1 MPWSYL
7 GYFPTFKIEGNPCN
21 NFCILHAF
29 AFASVC
35 VCEACRSLHL
45 YAFVCMS
52 VFALLVN
59 LFVVCESAHPHT
71 CVWKREFVK
80 LCVYVFVCLYLC
92 VFPLCAVHSGWCW
105 GQTGTNH
112 SGRDRLPC
120 ATSKQSAR
128 LRRWEFSEN
137 VRGLISHRF
146 PMAWPDNTMGFEKAC
161 FRDIWSSDH
170 LLIATMRQCQSDL
183 RDAITLDIPTHP
195 RNEPIR

>member
-1 MPWSYL
+1 
-7 GYFPTFKIEGNPCN
+7 
-21 NFCILHAF
+21 
-29 AFASVC
+29 
-35 VCEACRSLHL
+35 
-45 YAFVCMS
+45 MS
-52 VFALLVN
+52 VFASASAMLMN
-59 LFVVCESAHPHT
+59 LFVVCESAHTHT
-71 CVWKREFVK
+71 CVWKRGVVKIVCLCVRVFVSVCVSFVCSAQWVVLCKHEFVFVK
-80 LCVYVFVCLYLC
+80 LCVYVYVCLYLC

-146 PMAWPDNTMGFEKAC
+146 PMAWPDNTVGFEKAC

>member
-1 MPWSYL
+1 MH
-7 GYFPTFKIEGNPCN
+7 
-21 NFCILHAF
+21 LHLHLC
-29 AFASVC
+29 VC
-35 VCEACRSLHL
+35 VKHVGVCICLAL
-45 YAFVCMS
+45 YAWVCLHCLS
-52 VFALLVN
+52 ICLLFVN
-59 LFVVCESAHPHT
+59 LHTHT
-71 CVWKREFVK
+71 CVCKREFVK

-120 ATSKQSAR
+120 ATSKQSTR
-128 LRRWEFSEN
+128 PRKLRWEFSEN

-146 PMAWPDNTMGFEKAC
+146 PMAWPDNTVGFEKAC